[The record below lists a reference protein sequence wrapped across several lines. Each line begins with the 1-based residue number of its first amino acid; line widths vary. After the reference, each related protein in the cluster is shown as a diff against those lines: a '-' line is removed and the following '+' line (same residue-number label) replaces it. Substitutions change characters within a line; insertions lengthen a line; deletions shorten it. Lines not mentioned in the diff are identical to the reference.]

1 VEPRGLIDAVRRDTG
16 RSLFRARNGIKYV
29 AGIDRPAVGLSPK
42 QAIWT
47 REKATLFRYDSD
59 QRAGRRPLVIVFSIL
74 GRSYV
79 MDLRP
84 GNSFVERM
92 LSRGTDLFLVDF
104 GIPEAVDAT
113 NTIETYVDNYLP
125 RALQAAANESG
136 SDGVDVLGYCFGGL
150 LAALAVAGHP
160 ELPVRNLAVMAA
172 PFDFSRTEGALAA
185 LATGK
190 LKIDDIVDDTGNVPP
205 EAVHRM
211 FRTMK
216 PTSGISSYA
225 SLWEKLW
232 DDEFVDGFQAMS
244 QWARDQVPFPGA
256 FARQAIELLLRRNVV
271 MTGAIR
277 LGGRDVKL
285 AEIRCPLLTIV
296 AQHDHIVTPAAARPL
311 NDLVSS
317 EDVTELLVP
326 SGHIGLAV
334 SRQSVRYT
342 IPELTTWLAAR
353 S

>member
-1 VEPRGLIDAVRRDTG
+1 
-16 RSLFRARNGIKYV
+16 
-29 AGIDRPAVGLSPK
+29 
-42 QAIWT
+42 
-47 REKATLFRYDSD
+47 
-59 QRAGRRPLVIVFSIL
+59 
-74 GRSYV
+74 
-79 MDLRP
+79 
-84 GNSFVERM
+84 
-92 LSRGTDLFLVDF
+92 
-104 GIPEAVDAT
+104 
-113 NTIETYVDNYLP
+113 
-125 RALQAAANESG
+125 
-136 SDGVDVLGYCFGGL
+136 
-150 LAALAVAGHP
+150 
-160 ELPVRNLAVMAA
+160 MAA
-172 PFDFSRTEGALAA
+172 PVDFSRTEGALAA

-216 PTSGISSYA
+216 PTSGIASYA
-225 SLWEKLW
+225 SLWERLW

-271 MTGAIR
+271 MSGVIR

-285 AEIRCPLLTIV
+285 CRYPVPAADDHRPTRSHRHSRGRTAAERPRLQRRCHRGARCP
-296 AQHDHIVTPAAARPL
+296 A
-311 NDLVSS
+311 
-317 EDVTELLVP
+317 
-326 SGHIGLAV
+326 GHIGLAV